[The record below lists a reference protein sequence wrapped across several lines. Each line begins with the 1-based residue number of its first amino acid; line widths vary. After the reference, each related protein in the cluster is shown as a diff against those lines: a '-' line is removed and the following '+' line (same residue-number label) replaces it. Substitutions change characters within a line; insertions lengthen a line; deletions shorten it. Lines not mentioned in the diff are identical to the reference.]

1 MKIKYLFAL
10 AISLA
15 TYMSQAQ
22 VSVATHHGLHSP
34 YNLGEYYKHEIGAA
48 VFPYKLANADKITV
62 GFHGHYLYNINGGRM
77 GLGIGY
83 ENILDDFSR
92 QSFMGMFA
100 YRPFAHI
107 TVIVS
112 PGATLFNIN
121 GESDISFSG
130 HTEVIYE
137 WAWRNIHFG
146 PTVEYTYHKDYP
158 HYSAGLHIGMGF

>member
-1 MKIKYLFAL
+1 MKYILTL
-10 AISLA
+10 TIAIISF
-15 TYMSQAQ
+15 TCMAQ

-48 VFPYKLANADKITV
+48 VFPYKLANADKITI
-62 GFHGHYLYNINGGRM
+62 GFHGHYLYNMVGGRI
-77 GLGIGY
+77 GVGVGY

-92 QSFMGMFA
+92 QSLMGMFA

-107 TVIVS
+107 TVILS
-112 PGATLFNIN
+112 PGATLFKIN

-137 WAWRNIHFG
+137 WAWRNVHFG

-158 HYSAGLHIGMGF
+158 HYSAGLHVGLGF

>member
-10 AISLA
+10 AISLT